1 MSGLVT
7 NGTIDQSSLGFEQNQ
22 TPSHLDWSGE
32 SQETST
38 VAQCCC
44 WGGGA
49 RVPRRLGFLVAA
61 CQPLVFAR
69 APGATSWYHEA
80 GSGFRGERKFPTG
93 GRFSFKAFLWQE
105 LSVR

>member
-1 MSGLVT
+1 MLQTVPSTSLPSDSNKIKPQVTWTGLARVKRRPPLP
-7 NGTIDQSSLGFEQNQ
+7 N
-22 TPSHLDWSGE
+22 
-32 SQETST
+32 
-38 VAQCCC
+38 AAA
-44 WGGGA
+44 GGGA